1 MAMKKI
7 LALILAAVLFAGIN
21 GALYV
26 SVTRRLKNNFSG
38 ANQLHMVDVGRYLP
52 FEEESDLVRMDVS
65 LHFEE
70 GDDLPVLDG
79 AAALV
84 PVYAAVIDNCYPE
97 GCVTY
102 EGGAFSDDNYYG
114 ENFAPDSAMQ
124 YQNTVRGFTAVVD
137 GSTDVFFTAHPSPE
151 QMEYARQQGIEL
163 EIVPIGREAFV
174 FFVNSNNPVDG
185 LTSEQI
191 RAIYRNEIT
200 NWRDV
205 GGTDLII
212 NPVTRV
218 EGSGSQTM
226 MEYFMEGDMLTRRN
240 PLSLFGGGIGYSFR
254 YYLTDLVGNADVK
267 MLKVDGVY
275 PDSQSIRDG
284 SYPLT
289 TDFYAVYRSD
299 NDNPNVEELVSWLT
313 GEEGQQLIYTVYG

>member
-1 MAMKKI
+1 MKKI
-7 LALILAAVLFAGIN
+7 LVLVLTVLFFAGIN
-21 GALYV
+21 AALYL

-38 ANQLHMVDVGRYLP
+38 ADQLHMVDVGRYLP
-52 FEEESDLVRMDVS
+52 FEPESDLVRMDVS

-84 PVYAAVIDNCYPE
+84 PVYASVIDNCYPE

-102 EGGAFSDDNYYG
+102 EGGVFSDDNYYG
-114 ENFAPDSAMQ
+114 ENFASDSVMQ
-124 YQNTVRGFTAVVD
+124 YQNTVRGFNAVVD
-137 GSTDVFFTAHPSPE
+137 GTTDIFFTARPSAE
-151 QMEYARQQGIEL
+151 QLEYADEQGADL
-163 EIVPIGREAFV
+163 NIVPVGREAFV

-185 LTSEQI
+185 LTCDQI
-191 RAIYRNEIT
+191 RGIYRNEIT
-200 NWRDV
+200 NWNEV
-205 GGTDLII
+205 GGDDRMI

-267 MLKVDGVY
+267 MLEVDGVY

-289 TDFYAVYRSD
+289 TDFYVVYRRD
-299 NDNPNVEELVSWLT
+299 NDNPNVETLVLWLT
-313 GEEGQQLIYTVYG
+313 GEEGQELIYTVYG

>member
-1 MAMKKI
+1 MKKM
-7 LALILAAVLFAGIN
+7 LVLVLTAVFFAGIN
-21 GALYV
+21 GALYL

-52 FEEESDLVRMDVS
+52 FEPESDLVRMDVS

-70 GDDLPVLDG
+70 EADLPVLDG

-84 PVYAAVIDNCYPE
+84 PVYASVIENCYPE

-102 EGGAFSDDNYYG
+102 EGGVFSDDNYYG
-114 ENFAPDSAMQ
+114 ENFASDSVMQ
-124 YQNTVRGFTAVVD
+124 YQNTVRGFNAVVD
-137 GSTDVFFTAHPSPE
+137 GTTDIFFTARPSAE
-151 QMEYARQQGIEL
+151 QLEYADEQGADL
-163 EIVPIGREAFV
+163 NIVPVGREAFV

-185 LTSEQI
+185 LTCDQI
-191 RAIYRNEIT
+191 RGIYRNEIT
-200 NWRDV
+200 NWNEV
-205 GGTDLII
+205 GGDDRMI

-267 MLKVDGVY
+267 MLEVDGVY

-289 TDFYAVYRSD
+289 TDFYVVYRRD
-299 NDNPNVEELVSWLT
+299 NDNPNVETLVLWLT
-313 GEEGQQLIYTVYG
+313 GEEGQELIYTVYG